1 MAEPTLRR
9 LLLFDRVLSGVIGDG
24 EVTVGD
30 LSSVGIEIPAFAGM
44 TWGRPALV
52 ALDEAFEQRGQLL
65 RQP

>member
-9 LLLFDRVLSGVIGDG
+9 LLLFDRVLSGAIGDG

-44 TWGRPALV
+44 TVVPAGSSR
-52 ALDEAFEQRGQLL
+52 AR
-65 RQP
+65 